1 MCRVILPSNIWVVQ
15 PATTTKP
22 SENRLFSTFDCKK
35 EFECFYHANVVVV
48 SRNISY
54 YLLMYTVEFAWGE
67 REFLRSKAGTLG
79 SPPPQQVV

>member
-1 MCRVILPSNIWVVQ
+1 MRRVILPSNIWGVQ
-15 PATTTKP
+15 PATTAKP

-54 YLLMYTVEFAWGE
+54 AEFAWGV
-67 REFLRSKAGTLG
+67 REFLRSKAGTFIG
-79 SPPPQQVV
+79 R